1 MKRSLMLTIIGFSLL
16 MIPVLACGGTAQ
28 LPAVEDVA
36 GQAQE
41 AATKA
46 ASTAATAVVAA
57 QQAADTAATLA
68 ASDQAQNL
76 SATAVAVATSLAN
89 VELPDTAALKE
100 KIASIEPDANGN
112 ISVTITEEELNQA
125 IQIKQAAAEEA
136 GEDTVVQG
144 TAVSFTGGHILFT
157 GNITNPLTAQ
167 LAITF
172 QPFVAGGILQFDVVN
187 ATIGTISVPGPIL
200 NIAESNLNNTLHD
213 ALSVLPTS
221 FVLENVTMGE
231 DTMTISGH
239 QN

>member
-1 MKRSLMLTIIGFSLL
+1 MLTITVVILL
-16 MIPVLACGGTAQ
+16 MIPALACGGTAQ
-28 LPAVEDVA
+28 LPDIDQVA

-46 ASTAATAVVAA
+46 VSAAATAVVVA

-89 VELPDTAALKE
+89 VELPDTSALKE

-112 ISVTITEEELNQA
+112 ISVIITQEELNQA
-125 IQIKQAAAEEA
+125 IQIKQAAAAEA

-157 GNITNPLTAQ
+157 GNITNPVTAQ
-167 LAITF
+167 LAIAF
-172 QPFVAGGILQFDVVN
+172 QPFVAGGILQFNVVN

-200 NIAESNLNNTLHD
+200 SIAESNLNNTLND

-221 FVLENVTMGE
+221 FVLENVIMGE
-231 DTMTISGH
+231 GTMTINGH